1 MDDTGEHGRSKRATE
16 RVACVCLAWVEGHRD
31 EAMRGIARTVD
42 VSTRGVGLIL
52 SSAFESGVR
61 VTIELLMPG
70 HLRLRAT
77 GAVAHVERVTDG
89 YRVGVRF
96 DAPPVLVD

>member
-1 MDDTGEHGRSKRATE
+1 MDQFDRTGRPQRSIE
-16 RVACVCLAWVEGHRD
+16 RVACVCLAWVEGHRED
-31 EAMRGIARTVD
+31 AMRGLARTVD
-42 VSTRGVGLIL
+42 ISTRGVGLIL

-77 GAVAHVERVTDG
+77 GEVAHVERIEDG

-96 DAPPVLVD
+96 DAAPVLVD